1 LTPEE
6 QTYYENY
13 FSLFLMD
20 GWRQLVD
27 EVTETLDSYRIEDIT
42 DQDHLN
48 VIKGEIKMLKRIQNF
63 ESGIRNAYDMNTENS
78 DDPSL

>member
-13 FSLFLMD
+13 FSLFIMD

-48 VIKGEIKMLKRIQNF
+48 AIKGEIKMLKRIQNF

-78 DDPSL
+78 DDS